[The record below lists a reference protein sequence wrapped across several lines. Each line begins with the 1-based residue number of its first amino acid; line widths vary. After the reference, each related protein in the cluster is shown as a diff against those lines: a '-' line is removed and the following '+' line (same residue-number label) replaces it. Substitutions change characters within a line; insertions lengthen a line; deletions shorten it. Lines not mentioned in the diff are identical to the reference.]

1 MTASDRLSRSL
12 SRSFTFKSMRT
23 NSGIQN
29 MKFTNLTAITVAMSC
44 LAGASAWAAELP
56 VAQQSA
62 IIDSV
67 ERGREHLG
75 ATALAIWEFAEVG
88 YQETQSSALLQQDL
102 TAAGFTITA
111 GIAGQPTAFVA
122 SFKNGKGPVIALLA
136 EFDALPGLSQAVSP
150 VEQSLHAIAGH
161 GCGHNLF
168 GAASSHAAI
177 AVRQWMID
185 NNIKGELRLYGT
197 PAEEGGSAKAF
208 MVRDGLFNDV
218 DVALHWHPATVNSA
232 GQGTTKANVS
242 GKFRFYGTSSHA
254 SGAPDRGRSALDAVE
269 AMNAMAN
276 MMREHVPD
284 GTRIHYVITNGG
296 EAPNVVPNYAE
307 SYYYVRHGDPEV
319 VLSVIERLK
328 KAAEGAALGTE
339 TRYEFQQIGGV
350 YSMMPNGALMSVMDR
365 NLHRVGGITWTPEE
379 TAFATK
385 LQQTLASQPPL
396 SSVGEIQ
403 PAKLSFDGAG
413 GSTDVSDVSWV
424 VPTVGLATATFV
436 PGSAG
441 HSWQNTAAAGSS
453 IGVKG
458 AVVAAKT
465 LALTAAELF
474 VSPETIAAATAELHQ
489 RRGADFVYRPLVGD
503 GPPQLNY
510 RGGGE

>member
-1 MTASDRLSRSL
+1 M
-12 SRSFTFKSMRT
+12 

-29 MKFTNLTAITVAMSC
+29 MKFTSLTAITVALSC
-44 LAGASAWAAELP
+44 LAGTSAWAAELP
-56 VAQQSA
+56 AAQQSA

-232 GQGTTKANVS
+232 SQGTTKANVS
-242 GKFRFYGTSSHA
+242 GKSA
-254 SGAPDRGRSALDAVE
+254 STARRRTRPARRIADVRPWTRS
-269 AMNAMAN
+269 
-276 MMREHVPD
+276 
-284 GTRIHYVITNGG
+284 
-296 EAPNVVPNYAE
+296 
-307 SYYYVRHGDPEV
+307 
-319 VLSVIERLK
+319 
-328 KAAEGAALGTE
+328 
-339 TRYEFQQIGGV
+339 
-350 YSMMPNGALMSVMDR
+350 
-365 NLHRVGGITWTPEE
+365 
-379 TAFATK
+379 
-385 LQQTLASQPPL
+385 
-396 SSVGEIQ
+396 
-403 PAKLSFDGAG
+403 
-413 GSTDVSDVSWV
+413 
-424 VPTVGLATATFV
+424 
-436 PGSAG
+436 
-441 HSWQNTAAAGSS
+441 
-453 IGVKG
+453 
-458 AVVAAKT
+458 
-465 LALTAAELF
+465 
-474 VSPETIAAATAELHQ
+474 
-489 RRGADFVYRPLVGD
+489 RR
-503 GPPQLNY
+503 
-510 RGGGE
+510 